1 MNDRAPLSAAILTG
15 GRASRMGGVRK
26 ATLRVGGVPI
36 IERQLA
42 ALRRVADPV
51 FLVTSA
57 EAQPEADLDV
67 VRDQFPDRGALGGIY
82 TAIVASP
89 HARTLVVACDMPFLT
104 AALLEH
110 MAGIDADLVIPRTER
125 GYEPLC
131 AIYSRACVEPI
142 RERLARG
149 ALEASRLPQG
159 VRVAE
164 VGPETLAAYDPDGL
178 LFVNVNTPHDY
189 ERAKARL
196 EERSKTSR
204 DRIMDELG
212 P

>member
-1 MNDRAPLSAAILTG
+1 M
-15 GRASRMGGVRK
+15 
-26 ATLRVGGVPI
+26 
-36 IERQLA
+36 
-42 ALRRVADPV
+42 
-51 FLVTSA
+51 
-57 EAQPEADLDV
+57 V
-67 VRDQFPDRGALGGIY
+67 VRDEFPDHGALGGIY

-89 HARTLVVACDMPFLT
+89 HERTLVVACDMPFLSE
-104 AALLEH
+104 ALLAY
-110 MAGIDADLVIPRTER
+110 MAGIDADVVIPRTAR

-131 AIYSRACVEPI
+131 AIYGRACAAPM
-142 RERLARG
+142 RARLTRG
-149 ALEASRLPQG
+149 ELEASRRLEG

-164 VGPETLAAYDPDGL
+164 VSPVTLAAYDPDGL

-189 ERAKARL
+189 ERAKEVL